1 MIMTDELLLQPS
13 LIDRLLTAIRFGLP
27 SQGRFK
33 RYLLT
38 VLPGLAV
45 IWVVTAGYIAFA
57 PRSYS
62 SKFTLILPGSGA
74 GGSLN
79 VESIG
84 QAQSTASSAFSSSTL
99 SPTENYKRLL
109 TADVTLRKAAR
120 LITADENGFPAPTV
134 RLTDQTNLIEVE
146 ISGPSASDANKRA
159 AGLHKAFLEQLEL
172 LRVDEANSREISDM
186 RHLKQLEVKVGTAQ
200 RKLIEFQA
208 ENGLVSLEQ
217 FNNRIA
223 GVDALR
229 ERERETRTILTE
241 SSAKAAQYSDV
252 LGVGSKN
259 ANRAL
264 RLKSDPVFQRL
275 ADYYA
280 QLEAKATEKSATL
293 GPTHADMAQAD
304 SERSVVRGAM
314 IDRGREL
321 TGLSEKTIMREVDLS
336 LSDGRS
342 NLVENL
348 IISGVNRA
356 GTTAALNEIRN
367 DLSREKSRA
376 SGLVTQASVL
386 ADLTRDHRIAEAVFS
401 SALAR
406 LDTNKQDPFAS
417 YPLVQTLEAPSIPR
431 QPSSPSTMIAIVA
444 AFAASLFLI
453 IGFGLIWLRQSI
465 IRKIF
470 PND

>member
-1 MIMTDELLLQPS
+1 MTGELLLQPS
-13 LIDRLLTAIRFGLP
+13 LLDRAINAIRFGLP
-27 SQGRFK
+27 QQGRFK
-33 RYLLT
+33 RYLLA
-38 VLPGLAV
+38 VFPGLLV
-45 IWVVTAGYIAFA
+45 ICALTIGYIALA

-79 VESIG
+79 VASIG

-109 TADVTLRKAAR
+109 TADVTMRMAAR
-120 LITADENGFPAPTV
+120 LIAVDENSFPAPTV

-146 ISGPSASDANKRA
+146 IDGSSAIEASKRA
-159 AGLHKAFLEQLEL
+159 TALHKAFLDKLEL
-172 LRVDEANSREISDM
+172 LRIDEAKSREVSDM
-186 RHLKQLEVKVGTAQ
+186 RHLKELEVKVGAAQ

-223 GVDALR
+223 GIDALR
-229 ERERETRTILTE
+229 EKERETRTILTE
-241 SSAKAAQYSDV
+241 SNAKAAQYSDV
-252 LGVGSKN
+252 LGVGSEN

-264 RLKSDPVFQRL
+264 RLKSDPIFQRL

-280 QLEAKATEKSATL
+280 QLEAKAEEKSATL
-293 GPTHADMAQAD
+293 GPAHADMAQAD

-321 TGLSEKTIMREVDLS
+321 TGLGEKAIMREVDLS

-342 NLVENL
+342 NLVENM
-348 IISGVNRA
+348 IISGVNSN
-356 GTTAALNEIRN
+356 GTAAALGEIRD
-367 DLSREKSRA
+367 DLAREKSRA
-376 SGLVTQASVL
+376 GGLVTQASVL

-417 YPLVQTLEAPSIPR
+417 YPLVQTLETPSIPR
-431 QPSSPSTMIAIVA
+431 KPSSPSALA
-444 AFAASLFLI
+444 AVVTALAASLFLV

-465 IRKIF
+465 IRKVL
-470 PND
+470 PNA

>member
-1 MIMTDELLLQPS
+1 MTDDAIREPS
-13 LIDRLLTAIRFGLP
+13 LFDRFVNAVRFGLP
-27 SQGRFK
+27 KQGRYK

-38 VLPGLAV
+38 VLPGLLV
-45 IWVVTAGYIAFA
+45 IWVLTIGYIGLA

-84 QAQSTASSAFSSSTL
+84 QAQSTVSSAFSSSTL

-109 TADVTLRKAAR
+109 TADITLRKAAR
-120 LITADENGFPAPTV
+120 LILVDENTFPSPTV
-134 RLTDQTNLIEVE
+134 RLTDQTNLIDVE
-146 ISGPSASDANKRA
+146 IDGRSASEANKRA
-159 AGLHKAFLEQLEL
+159 TALHQAFLKQLEA
-172 LRVDEANSREISDM
+172 LRIDEAQSREVSDM
-186 RHLKQLEVKVGTAQ
+186 RHLKELEIKVGNAQ

-208 ENGLVSLEQ
+208 ANGLVSLEQ
-217 FNNRIA
+217 FNSRIA

-229 ERERETRTILTE
+229 EKERETRTMLTE
-241 SSAKAAQYSDV
+241 SSAKAAQYSNV
-252 LGVGSKN
+252 LGVRSEN

-264 RLKSDPVFQRL
+264 RLRSDPVFQRL
-275 ADYYA
+275 ADNYA
-280 QLEAKATEKSATL
+280 QLEAKAMEKSATL
-293 GPTHADMAQAD
+293 GPAHADMAQVD
-304 SERSVVRGAM
+304 SERSALRGAM
-314 IDRGREL
+314 LNRGREL
-321 TGLSEKTIMREVDLS
+321 TGLSENTIMREVDLS

-342 NLVENL
+342 NLVENM
-348 IISGVNRA
+348 INSGVNRT
-356 GTTAALNEIRN
+356 GTAAALNEIRK

-406 LDTNKQDPFAS
+406 LDTNKLDPFAS

-431 QPSSPSTMIAIVA
+431 KPSSPSALIAIVA
-444 AFAASLFLI
+444 AFAASLFLV